1 MRLLEDRLLEIRNL
15 KIEFHSDEGVS
26 KVLDGVSF
34 EIMRGKI
41 VGLVGETGC
50 GKSVTGHAIL
60 GLIPQPP
67 GRVIGG
73 QVLFQGKDL
82 LLAKSEELRK
92 IRGKEIAMIFQN
104 PLGCLNPVHTVG
116 DQIAEAIELHQSVT
130 RKEALKKAAKMMEV
144 VNIPDPFK
152 RINDYPHQFSGGM
165 RQRVMIA
172 MALSCNPSLLI
183 ADEPTTGLDVTIQA
197 QMLDLIMSLNEKSN
211 AAVLFISHDLGIIS
225 SICDEVVVMYSG
237 SIMEV
242 GKADIFFT
250 DPRHPYSI
258 ALIKCMPRLG
268 ERRTM
273 LRLIEGTLP
282 NLLIP
287 PSGCRFHPRCGDAT
301 ERCEYEKPV
310 LTEIEEGHKVACF
323 NIPG

>member
-1 MRLLEDRLLEIRNL
+1 MKILEDRLLKITDL
-15 KIEFHSDEGVS
+15 KIEFRSDEGIS
-26 KVLDGVSF
+26 KVLDGVSL
-34 EIMRGKI
+34 EIMKGKI

-60 GLIPQPP
+60 GLIPRPP
-67 GRVIGG
+67 GRIVGG
-73 QVLFQGKDL
+73 EVLFKGKDL
-82 LLAKSEELRK
+82 LLTKREELRR
-92 IRGKEIAMIFQN
+92 IRGKEIAMIFQD
-104 PLGCLNPVHTVG
+104 PFGCLNPVYTVG

-130 RKEALKKAAKMMEV
+130 RKEALKRAAKMMEV

-165 RQRVMIA
+165 RTRVMIA
-172 MALSCNPSLLI
+172 MALSCNPALLI

-242 GKADIFFT
+242 GKAENFFT
-250 DPRHPYSI
+250 DPRHPYSV

-268 ERRTM
+268 ERRRM

-282 NLLIP
+282 NLLSP
-287 PSGCRFHPRCGDAT
+287 PSGCRFHPRCSDAT
-301 ERCEYEKPV
+301 ARCEKEKPV
-310 LTEIEEGHKVACF
+310 LVEIDEGHKVACF
-323 NIPG
+323 KVAG